1 MVAGRRSNRRLIKF
15 CVHCGDKILE
25 AIMLNTNDTSIIY
38 VDYFSTNR
46 RSTLL
51 LLHLALIATWVHRAS
66 Y

>member
-1 MVAGRRSNRRLIKF
+1 MVAGRRSYRRLIKF

-25 AIMLNTNDTSIIY
+25 AIVNRMLNNNDTSIIY

-51 LLHLALIATWVHRAS
+51 LLALALIPT
-66 Y
+66 